1 LEKIEMK
8 KTLVAVAAL
17 AAATGAMAEV
27 TISGFIDQAYN
38 TTRTTTA
45 AGASTTVKSL
55 NNNAIGQD
63 SLSFSVSEDLG
74 NGITAFGAINFIP
87 NVTTVASANI
97 DNGSGI
103 GLRGDFGTIVIG
115 QGYSQVWHTTFASDA
130 AGFGTGV
137 GNAHGVG
144 ASAYGAGVGYVLPQL
159 VSGLSVVLEHG
170 PGELATSYGNFN
182 GAGLKFESGGFMGYY
197 SMGQYTAKGTEALTA
212 VTQTSSVA
220 GSSAVAAEW
229 VTSPGVG
236 SVAATTEQVTA
247 GSKSSI
253 SALALTYDFGMA
265 KVFAGYN
272 TNKSGG
278 DSDQTQTSNTIGL
291 SVPLGA
297 ISVGIAQSSA
307 TYKSAAAA
315 GVTINGTRLL
325 AKYAFSKRTNGYI
338 QYGTAKV
345 TGGASATGNG
355 IGLTHS
361 F

>member
-1 LEKIEMK
+1 
-8 KTLVAVAAL
+8 V
-17 AAATGAMAEV
+17 
-27 TISGFIDQAYN
+27 
-38 TTRTTTA
+38 R
-45 AGASTTVKSL
+45 SL

-103 GLRGDFGTIVIG
+103 GVRGDFGTFVIG
-115 QGYSQVWHTTFASDA
+115 QGYSQVWHTTLLSDA
-130 AGFGTGV
+130 SGYGIGTGFV
-137 GNAHGVG
+137 HGVG
-144 ASAYGAGVGYVLPQL
+144 TSGYGAGVGYVLPQL
-159 VSGLSVVLEHG
+159 VSGLTVVLEHA
-170 PGELATSYGNFN
+170 PGEAATGYGNFN
-182 GAGLKFESGGFMGYY
+182 GAGLKFTSGGFLASYG
-197 SMGQYTAKGTEALTA
+197 MGQYTAKGTTA
-212 VTQTSSVA
+212 IAAVAQTSSAAAVP
-220 GSSAVAAEW
+220 AVAAEW

-236 SVAATTEQVTA
+236 SVGATTESVTA

-253 SALALTYDFGMA
+253 SALALSYDFGMA
-265 KVFAGYN
+265 KVYAGYN

-278 DSDQTQTSNTIGL
+278 DSDQSQTSNTFGVT
-291 SVPLGA
+291 VPFGA

-307 TYKSAAAA
+307 TYTNASNV

-325 AKYAFSKRTNGYI
+325 AKYAFSKRTNAYV

>member
-1 LEKIEMK
+1 MK

-17 AAATGAMAEV
+17 AAATGAMAQV
-27 TISGFIDQAYN
+27 TISGFIDQAWN

-45 AGASTTVKSL
+45 AGASTTVRSL

-63 SLSFSVSEDLG
+63 ALGFGISEDLG
-74 NGITAFGAINFIP
+74 NGITAFGAVNLIMN
-87 NVTTVASANI
+87 TTTALGSVRM

-103 GLRGDFGTIVIG
+103 GAKGAFGTVALG
-115 QGYSQVWHTTFASDA
+115 QGYSQVWHTSLLSDA
-130 AGFGTGV
+130 SGWGTGV
-137 GNAHGVG
+137 GFVHGVG
-144 ASAYGAGVGYVLPQL
+144 AGGLGNGIGYVLPEL
-159 VSGLSVVLEHG
+159 MSGLSVTLEHG
-170 PGELATSYGNFN
+170 PGEAATGYGNYN
-182 GAGLKFESGGFMGYY
+182 GAGLKYTTGGFLLSYG
-197 SMGQYTAKGTEALTA
+197 MGQYTAKGTSYYAA
-212 VTQTSSVA
+212 VAETSSSAAIA
-220 GSSAVAAEW
+220 GSTAEW
-229 VTSPGVG
+229 VTNPGSG
-236 SVAATTEQVTA
+236 SVAASTEAVTA

-253 SALALTYDFGMA
+253 TALALSYDFGMA
-265 KVFAGYN
+265 KVYAGYN

-278 DSDQTQTSNTIGL
+278 DADQTQTSNTFGVSL
-291 SVPLGA
+291 PMGA

-325 AKYAFSKRTNGYI
+325 AKYAFSKRTNAYL

-345 TGGASATGNG
+345 TGGASVTGNG

>member
-1 LEKIEMK
+1 MK

-27 TISGFIDQAYN
+27 TISGFIDQAWN

-45 AGASTTVKSL
+45 AGASTTVRSL
-55 NNNAIGQD
+55 NNNGIGQD

-74 NGITAFGAINFIP
+74 NGITAFGAFNLIP
-87 NVTTVASANI
+87 DAAASGLTTVGDFHV

-103 GLRGDFGTIVIG
+103 GVRGDFGTLFIG
-115 QGYSQVWHTTFASDA
+115 QGYSQVWHTSLLSDA
-130 AGFGTGV
+130 SGWGTGTGFV
-137 GNAHGVG
+137 HGVG
-144 ASAYGAGVGYVLPQL
+144 AGGYAGGVGYVLPQL
-159 VSGLSVVLEHG
+159 ISGLSVTLEHS
-170 PGELATSYGNFN
+170 PGEAATGYGNFN
-182 GAGLKFESGGFMGYY
+182 GAGMKFTTGGFLLSYG
-197 SMGQYTAKGTEALTA
+197 MGQYTAKGTAALTA
-212 VTQTSSVA
+212 ITQTSSVA

-229 VTSPGVG
+229 TTNPGAG
-236 SVAATTEQVTA
+236 SVAATTESVTA

-253 SALALTYDFGMA
+253 SALALSYDFGMA
-265 KVFAGYN
+265 KVYAGYN

-278 DSDQTQTSNTIGL
+278 DSDQTQTSNTFGV
-291 SVPLGA
+291 SVPFGA
-297 ISVGIAQSSA
+297 ISVGVAQSSA

-315 GVTINGTRLL
+315 NVTINGTRLL
-325 AKYAFSKRTNGYI
+325 AKYAFSKRTNAYV

>member
-1 LEKIEMK
+1 MK

-27 TISGFIDQAYN
+27 TISGFIDQAWN

-45 AGASTTVKSL
+45 AGASTTVRSL

-63 SLSFSVSEDLG
+63 SIGFSVSEDLG

-103 GLRGDFGTIVIG
+103 GVRGDFGTFVIG
-115 QGYSQVWHTTFASDA
+115 QGYSQVWHTTLLSDA
-130 AGFGTGV
+130 SGWGIGTGFV
-137 GNAHGVG
+137 HGVG
-144 ASAYGAGVGYVLPQL
+144 AGGYGAGVGYVLPQL
-159 VSGLSVVLEHG
+159 VSGLTVVLEHG
-170 PGELATSYGNFN
+170 PGEAATGYGNFN
-182 GAGLKFESGGFMGYY
+182 GAGLKFTTGGFLASYG
-197 SMGQYTAKGTEALTA
+197 MGQYTAKGTTA
-212 VTQTSSVA
+212 IAAVAQTSSAAAVP
-220 GSSAVAAEW
+220 AVAAEW
-229 VTSPGVG
+229 TTSPGVG
-236 SVAATTEQVTA
+236 SVGATTESVTA

-253 SALALTYDFGMA
+253 SALALSYDFGMA
-265 KVFAGYN
+265 KVYGGYN

-278 DSDQTQTSNTIGL
+278 DVDQTQTSNTFGV
-291 SVPLGA
+291 SVPFGA
-297 ISVGIAQSSA
+297 ISVGVAQSSA

-325 AKYAFSKRTNGYI
+325 AKYAFSKRTNAYV